1 MIFRRFFYA
10 SFANKKISFFSMSNQ
25 EKKIAVIGGGAAGF
39 FAAVTCAGIYP
50 ESRVTIYERSNK
62 LLAKVRVSGGGRCNV
77 THACFTIQDMV
88 KNYPRGEK
96 HLINAFARFSVVD
109 TIRWFEARGVMLK
122 TEEDGRMFPVTNNS
136 ATIVNCLLNE
146 AEKLSVRVVMN
157 AELVRL
163 SKNIEEKFELR
174 FKEGGDVIA
183 DKVIV
188 AAGGHPKSEHVSWL
202 IETGHELVSPVPSLF
217 TFNMPDDPVRE
228 LMGVSVAAAG
238 LQIEGSKQV
247 ITGPLLIT
255 HWGMSGPV
263 VLKTSAVAARDLA
276 SRKYHFN
283 LIVNWMVDQNQDV
296 LQKKLISFKAKFG
309 SKEIHYSSPFDLPKR
324 LWKFLLNKIGIQETT
339 RWADLSKEFIRK
351 LSDILTQDRYEV
363 RGKTTFKEEF
373 VTSGGVNLN
382 DVDFRTMESRKC
394 KGIYFAGEILDV
406 DGLTG
411 GFNFQAAWTT
421 GHIAGNSIEKKTLHD

>member
-1 MIFRRFFYA
+1 
-10 SFANKKISFFSMSNQ
+10 MSNQ
-25 EKKIAVIGGGAAGF
+25 ENKIVVIGGGAAGF
-39 FAAVTCAGIYP
+39 FAAVTCAGNYP

-62 LLAKVRVSGGGRCNV
+62 LLTKVRISGGGRCNV
-77 THACFTIQDMV
+77 THACFDNQEMV
-88 KNYPRGEK
+88 KKYPRGEK
-96 HLINAFARFSVVD
+96 QLINAFARFSVVD
-109 TIRWFEARGVMLK
+109 TIRWFEERGVMLK

-136 ATIVNCLLNE
+136 ATIVNCLLHE
-146 AEKLSVRVVMN
+146 ADQLSVKIVMN
-157 AELVRL
+157 AELIKL
-163 SKNIEEKFELR
+163 SKNKEEKFELI
-174 FKEGGDVIA
+174 FKDGSDVLA

-188 AAGGHPKSEHVSWL
+188 AAGGHSKSENVSWL
-202 IETGHELVSPVPSLF
+202 KESGHELVSPVPSLF
-217 TFNMPDDPVRE
+217 TFNMPGDPVRE
-228 LMGVSVAAAG
+228 LMGVSVPHAG

-263 VLKTSAVAARDLA
+263 VLKKSAIAARELA
-276 SRKYHFN
+276 ARNYHFN
-283 LIVNWMVDQNQDV
+283 LIVNWMADENQEV
-296 LQKKLISFKAKFG
+296 LQKNLTAFKTEYG
-309 SKEIHYSSPFDLPKR
+309 SKEIHHNNPFDLPKR

-351 LSDILTQDRYEV
+351 LSDILTQDRYGV
-363 RGKTTFKEEF
+363 HGKTTFKEEF

-421 GHIAGNSIEKKTLHD
+421 GFISGINAGKFRKEK